1 MEKYLTTREVANY
14 LRLNEKKVYALVAE
28 GQLPA
33 ARISGKWLFP
43 RQLVDQWVEHNTIYP
58 FSGLMGA
65 VLNDMLV
72 IQGSDDWLFSK
83 VAARFQTKYGVPVA
97 SANVGSL
104 AGLAAIGAG
113 KAHLAG
119 CHVENEQVEKL
130 AGDRWG
136 CYLFN
141 LLQRSQGIIFD
152 RNRQPDISGLAVLA
166 TKGYRFAER
175 QPLSGTYR
183 LVERLLSEA
192 RIEPDKLNRA
202 GTYSSHLELA
212 LAIRTGQADAG
223 IGIQIAAD
231 LCGLN
236 FLPLA
241 SEPYKLAIPLPFS
254 SHPQI
259 ARFLEFITAEL
270 KTFAKKGVSGYG
282 FEGLGLM
289 EAVGVDPKKGQ

>member
-1 MEKYLTTREVANY
+1 MENYLTTREVAKY

-43 RQLVDQWVEHNTIYP
+43 RQLVDQWVEHNTLFP

-65 VLNDMLV
+65 VLNDMIV

-83 VAARFQTKYGVPVA
+83 VAARFQSKYSVPVA

-119 CHVENEQVEKL
+119 CHVENEQVAKL

-152 RNRQPDISGLAVLA
+152 RSRQPDISGLEVIAD
-166 TKGYRFAER
+166 KGYRFAER

-183 LVERLLSEA
+183 LVERLLGEA
-192 RIEPDKLNRA
+192 GIEADKLERA
-202 GTYSSHLELA
+202 GTYSSHLEMA
-212 LAIRTGQADAG
+212 LAIRSGQAEAG
-223 IGIQIAAD
+223 VGIQVAAD
-231 LCGLN
+231 MCGLD
-236 FLPLA
+236 FLPLV

-254 SHPQI
+254 SHQQI
-259 ARFLEFITAEL
+259 ARFLEFLTSEL
-270 KTFAKKGVSGYG
+270 KTFAKKGMPGYG

-289 EAVGVDPKKGQ
+289 EAIGVHPKKGE